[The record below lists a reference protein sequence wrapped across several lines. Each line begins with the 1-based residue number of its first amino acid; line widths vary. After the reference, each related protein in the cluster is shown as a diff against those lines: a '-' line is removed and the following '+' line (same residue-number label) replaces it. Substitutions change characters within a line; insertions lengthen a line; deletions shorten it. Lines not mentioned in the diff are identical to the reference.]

1 MRALYA
7 VTRRLVPRCKVGTPR
22 QCAPRRNEVTKA
34 RTSACCR
41 SCSVGLSK
49 ALHFLETGP
58 TARLTPSP
66 PGTGSIGRIVSSTLV
81 AIVILNVPFDVGG
94 ANDDLTILPL
104 LLGHSRILF
113 LTARG
118 NDLTCAHPLHLRGR
132 TDTTNILCAIRH
144 ACRSFTLPV
153 MLRAPYVDRDRARIL
168 MKFYAPH
175 YEHCS
180 LHNMILL
187 TLFASQIIY

>member
-1 MRALYA
+1 MHR
-7 VTRRLVPRCKVGTPR
+7 GG
-22 QCAPRRNEVTKA
+22 TKA

-49 ALHFLETGP
+49 ALHFLKTGP
-58 TARLTPSP
+58 TARLTPA
-66 PGTGSIGRIVSSTLV
+66 GTGPIGRIVSSTLV
-81 AIVILNVPFDVGG
+81 AIVILDVPFDVGG
-94 ANDDLTILPL
+94 ANDDSTISPL

-118 NDLTCAHPLHLRGR
+118 DDLTCAHPLHLRGR

-153 MLRAPYVDRDRARIL
+153 MLHVRYVDRDRARIL
-168 MKFYAPH
+168 MKFYEPH
-175 YEHCS
+175 YEHCR
-180 LHNMILL
+180 LHNIILL
-187 TLFASQIIY
+187 TPFA